1 MSFLLFLRGLVGVLL
16 VFAVTS
22 YILTQSVWTAFVQ
35 TVICAILIQVG
46 YFAAILFMV
55 WRSGGQHRQGA
66 EEPGK
71 ASDLPKTEEAPAT
84 KARQIP
90 GVPRSRI
97 P

>member
-35 TVICAILIQVG
+35 TVICAILIQFG
-46 YFAAILFMV
+46 YFVAVLFMV
-55 WRSGGQHRQGA
+55 WRSGGRKKGVGEAGETSVQP
-66 EEPGK
+66 ETED
-71 ASDLPKTEEAPAT
+71 ASAT
-84 KARQIP
+84 KTRQIQ